1 MKIKLLRCF
10 VLLICFQ
17 GLMAQTKIIGRVT
30 DKNGETIPGVGVL
43 EKGTNNEVATD
54 LEGSYAISV
63 KEGAVLEFYMIGFE
77 TQDIS
82 TDEKKTINVV
92 LQEYIETIE
101 KVVVIGYGSQ
111 KKSDVTGSVASIDAE
126 QIQQLPSI
134 SLEQAIAGKV
144 AGVNVYTNSGRPG
157 GNTNIRIR
165 GNNSINSTNRPLYVV
180 DGVIGAGTINY
191 LTPNDIETMEVLKDA
206 SATAIYGARGANGVI
221 IVTTKRGSKK
231 GGQLSYDNFV
241 SFSKLTRKL
250 NVLNAQ
256 EFLQIEMNSYNN
268 AQKYDP
274 QGWANSKYQNPMT
287 YRNNRKLFDV
297 NGHPLYDTDWQKEAT
312 RTAFSQ
318 NHNLSFTGG
327 NKKQSYGLFLNYTS
341 SEGIV
346 LESFL
351 DRYSGRFVMDGQVK
365 DWLKVGGG
373 ITFNHVKENR
383 IDGGVGGLRPLRM
396 MVEALP
402 IIPVKYKDDTYGSNA
417 DYPNMEGGENPVNLL
432 RNIEDVIETQS
443 VLGNVYADITLANG
457 LNLRSTL
464 GTNIENKISNFYSG
478 RTLAAISADFQGE
491 ASSTNDRDN
500 YWQFENYLTYKK
512 SFNKNNLLEALA
524 GLGWQ
529 EHNWFNAYA
538 GTKGFSDDF
547 YKYYSLQ
554 AGANPNTPT
563 SETYKWT
570 MNSYF
575 GRVNYQ
581 LYKKYLF
588 TVTGR
593 LDGSSRF
600 GSNNK
605 RAFFPSAAF
614 AWRVS
619 KENFLKGSKTISNLK
634 LRTSYGETGN
644 SEIGQYKSLSTL
656 KSGTAILDGKRA
668 PSVGIDRLAN
678 PNLKWERVNQFDA
691 GLNIGLFNNRIKAE
705 ADWYYKKTKDMLLN
719 TPVPTSSGY
728 FRVYK
733 NIGSVQNTGF
743 EFTLNTVNI
752 TTKDFEWTTDFN
764 LSFNKNKIL
773 ELGDANDD
781 IFPGPW
787 FLSQT
792 NVLRVGEAVGSFYG
806 LVREGTYQ
814 SNEEELAAK
823 YGYKPGDI
831 KHADLNNDGEI
842 NDSDRKIIGNAYP
855 DFFGALFNTFR
866 YKSFDLT
873 LDLQYSFGNDVLN
886 LSRHSA
892 EDRTGQAN
900 SYATVLDGWTPDHQD
915 TMIVQNRPSRAG
927 YTTTIDTRMVEDGSF
942 IRGRNLILGYNF
954 PKEFL
959 KSQGINR
966 LRIYASLQNFFLI
979 THYTGYDPEVSTYED
994 AFAQGITFF
1003 EYPKPITFTLGININ
1018 F

>member
-1 MKIKLLRCF
+1 M
-10 VLLICFQ
+10 
-17 GLMAQTKIIGRVT
+17 
-30 DKNGETIPGVGVL
+30 
-43 EKGTNNEVATD
+43 
-54 LEGSYAISV
+54 
-63 KEGAVLEFYMIGFE
+63 
-77 TQDIS
+77 
-82 TDEKKTINVV
+82 
-92 LQEYIETIE
+92 
-101 KVVVIGYGSQ
+101 
-111 KKSDVTGSVASIDAE
+111 
-126 QIQQLPSI
+126 
-134 SLEQAIAGKV
+134 
-144 AGVNVYTNSGRPG
+144 
-157 GNTNIRIR
+157 
-165 GNNSINSTNRPLYVV
+165 V
-180 DGVIGAGTINY
+180 DGVIGAGPINY
-191 LTPNDIETMEVLKDA
+191 LNPNDIETMEVLKDA

-221 IVTTKRGSKK
+221 MVTTKRGSKK
-231 GGQLSYDNFV
+231 GGQLSYDNSV
-241 SFSKLTRKL
+241 SFSRLTRKL
-250 NVLNAQ
+250 DVLNAQ
-256 EFLQIEMNSYNN
+256 EFLQVEMNAYNN
-268 AQKYDP
+268 AEKYDP
-274 QGWANSKYQNPMT
+274 QGWASGKYENPMN
-287 YRNNRKLFDV
+287 YRNNRKLFDA
-297 NGHPLYDTDWQKEAT
+297 NGNPLYDTDWQKEAT
-312 RTAFSQ
+312 RTAVSQ

-327 NKKQSYGLFLNYTS
+327 NKKQSYGLFLNYTN

-396 MVEALP
+396 MVETLP
-402 IIPVKYKDDTYGSNA
+402 IIPVKYEDGTYGTNA
-417 DYPNMEGGENPVNLL
+417 DYPNMDGGENPVNLL
-432 RNIEDVIETQS
+432 RNIEYIIEKQS
-443 VLGNVYADITLANG
+443 VLGNVYADINLANG

-464 GTNIENKISNFYSG
+464 GTNIENTIDNSYSG
-478 RTLAAISADFQGE
+478 RTLRQISADFQGE
-491 ASSTNDRDN
+491 ASSANGRDN

-529 EHNWFNAYA
+529 EHNWFGSYA

-547 YKYYSLQ
+547 YKYYNLS
-554 AGANPNTPT
+554 AGANPNTP
-563 SETYKWT
+563 SSGTYKWT

-575 GRVNYQ
+575 GRVNYK

-605 RAFFPSAAF
+605 RAFFPSVAF

-619 KENFLKGSKTISNLK
+619 KENFLKGNKTISNLK

-644 SEIGQYKSLSTL
+644 SEIDQYKSLSTL
-656 KSGTAILDGKRA
+656 STGTAILDGKRA
-668 PSVGIDRLAN
+668 PSVGISRLAN
-678 PNLKWERVNQFDA
+678 PNLKWERVRQFDL
-691 GLNIGLFNNRIKAE
+691 GLELGLFKNRIKAE
-705 ADWYYKKTKDMLLN
+705 ADWYYKKTTNMLLN

-728 FRVYK
+728 SSVYK

-743 EFTLNTVNI
+743 EFTLNTINI

-764 LSFNKNKIL
+764 LSFNRNKIL
-773 ELGDANDD
+773 ELGEANDD

-806 LVREGTYQ
+806 LVREGTWQ
-814 SNEEELAAK
+814 SNEEKLAAT
-823 YGYKPGDI
+823 YGDKPGDI
-831 KHADLNNDGEI
+831 KHADLNKDGKI

-866 YKSFDLT
+866 YKNFDLT

-900 SYATVLDGWTPDHQD
+900 SYATVLDGWTPDHQED
-915 TMIVQNRPSRAG
+915 TMIAQNRPSRAG
-927 YTTTIDTRMVEDGSF
+927 YTTTVDTRMVEDGSF
-942 IRGRNLILGYNF
+942 VRGRNLILGYNF

-959 KSQGINR
+959 KSQGISR

-979 THYTGYDPEVSTYED
+979 TDYTGYDPEVSTYGD